1 MIDSSAIWIKNP
13 LSIAA
18 DDASGGIVVRE
29 GRIIDLIESGKTP
42 SAEAEV
48 FDASEHVVLPGLINA
63 HHHFYQTLTR
73 SCDHGLNK
81 GLFDWLKS
89 LYPIWAQLEPEMLS
103 LASKLAVAELLLSG
117 CTLSSDHHYL
127 FPSGMEEAIGIQ
139 VAAGEELGI
148 RLMITRGSMS
158 LGSEEGGLP
167 PQSVVQSEEAILLDS
182 EQAINRFHQAG
193 KGSMCQIALAPCSP
207 FSVSRDLMRST
218 AELARRHDVRLH
230 THLAE
235 TKDETHFCLDRFGLR
250 PLDYLESCDW
260 IGDDV
265 WLAHGIDFNADEI
278 IRLGQYGISICHCPT
293 SNMML
298 GSGFCPVSEL
308 EEAGVAVGLGVDGSA
323 SNDCSNLAQEMRQ
336 AWLLGRL
343 HSGPDSMTHSDA
355 IRLATEGSAACLG
368 RKELGKIEVGA
379 RADLSLYRLDEL
391 RFSGAENPLA
401 AIVQSGVSRA
411 DRVMI
416 EGEWRVSSGEI
427 IGIDLE
433 QLRHQHDRAAKKLMS
448 KYYLS

>member
-1 MIDSSAIWIKNP
+1 
-13 LSIAA
+13 
-18 DDASGGIVVRE
+18 
-29 GRIIDLIESGKTP
+29 
-42 SAEAEV
+42 
-48 FDASEHVVLPGLINA
+48 
-63 HHHFYQTLTR
+63 
-73 SCDHGLNK
+73 
-81 GLFDWLKS
+81 
-89 LYPIWAQLEPEMLS
+89 
-103 LASKLAVAELLLSG
+103 
-117 CTLSSDHHYL
+117 
-127 FPSGMEEAIGIQ
+127 
-139 VAAGEELGI
+139 
-148 RLMITRGSMS
+148 
-158 LGSEEGGLP
+158 
-167 PQSVVQSEEAILLDS
+167 
-182 EQAINRFHQAG
+182 
-193 KGSMCQIALAPCSP
+193 
-207 FSVSRDLMRST
+207 
-218 AELARRHDVRLH
+218 
-230 THLAE
+230 
-235 TKDETHFCLDRFGLR
+235 FCLDRFGLR